1 VRSLLQ
7 GCLEKNHRER
17 ISDISTAL
25 FILKRPSSAQAN
37 GATRTRPAQSRTAWA
52 LLALAGVSAGAA
64 AAIAL
69 WPRPA
74 LPALPVTRFEI
85 PVPEGA
91 QLTLSRRMVA
101 VSPDGTRIVYVA
113 DGRLYLRALSDGE
126 ARPLPGADP
135 GIQPAFS
142 PDGESIVFWAEPA
155 LKRISVTGGVPVTV
169 CETTPAPFGI
179 DWSDGG
185 IVFVQP
191 GTGIMRVSPNGG
203 TPELLVPVK
212 VGLALA
218 HGPQLLPDGDTVLF
232 TLSGALA
239 SPSSTFWDKAQI
251 VSQSLETGARKTIIA
266 GGSDARYLPTG
277 HLVYM
282 VEGTLMAAPF
292 DLRRKE
298 ITAGAVP
305 VVEGIRRAAPAVGGA
320 AQAAVANTGLLVYV
334 PGPTR
339 TGQDDVFLYDRK
351 GNMTALMLPRGSYAY
366 PRVSPD
372 GKQLAF
378 ETTDGKRAVISVYD
392 LSGTSSVRR
401 LTFGGNNRLP
411 IWSADGTRVAFQSD
425 REGDYGIFWQP
436 VSGGT
441 AERLTRAEAG
451 ASHVPES
458 WSPRDDVFLY
468 SVTKGTETSLW
479 TFSVQD
485 RKSSRFDEVTSTGV
499 PTNAVFSPDGRWV
512 AYQSG
517 EAGTGEATTY
527 VQPYP
532 PTGTKFEIARGG
544 RPMWSRDGK
553 ELFLVPAPSEFKA
566 VTVRTEP
573 AFGFT
578 APAAVP
584 RRFGLAPPAS
594 PRPYDIMP
602 DGRIVAVDAVTEAG
616 AHRPPHLQVV
626 LNWFEELKMKV
637 PAGK

>member
-1 VRSLLQ
+1 
-7 GCLEKNHRER
+7 
-17 ISDISTAL
+17 
-25 FILKRPSSAQAN
+25 
-37 GATRTRPAQSRTAWA
+37 
-52 LLALAGVSAGAA
+52 
-64 AAIAL
+64 
-69 WPRPA
+69 
-74 LPALPVTRFEI
+74 
-85 PVPEGA
+85 
-91 QLTLSRRMVA
+91 
-101 VSPDGTRIVYVA
+101 
-113 DGRLYLRALSDGE
+113 
-126 ARPLPGADP
+126 
-135 GIQPAFS
+135 
-142 PDGESIVFWAEPA
+142 
-155 LKRISVTGGVPVTV
+155 
-169 CETTPAPFGI
+169 
-179 DWSDGG
+179 
-185 IVFVQP
+185 
-191 GTGIMRVSPNGG
+191 
-203 TPELLVPVK
+203 
-212 VGLALA
+212 
-218 HGPQLLPDGDTVLF
+218 
-232 TLSGALA
+232 
-239 SPSSTFWDKAQI
+239 
-251 VSQSLETGARKTIIA
+251 
-266 GGSDARYLPTG
+266 
-277 HLVYM
+277 
-282 VEGTLMAAPF
+282 
-292 DLRRKE
+292 
-298 ITAGAVP
+298 
-305 VVEGIRRAAPAVGGA
+305 
-320 AQAAVANTGLLVYV
+320 
-334 PGPTR
+334 
-339 TGQDDVFLYDRK
+339 
-351 GNMTALMLPRGSYAY
+351 MTALKLPRGSYSY

-372 GKQLAF
+372 GKRLAF
-378 ETTDGKRAVISVYD
+378 ETTDGRHAVISVYE

-425 REGDYGIFWQP
+425 REGDHGIFWQSA
-436 VSGGT
+436 SGGT

-458 WSPRDDVFLY
+458 WSRRDDVFLF
-468 SVTKGTETSLW
+468 SVTKGSETSLW

-553 ELFLVPAPSEFKA
+553 ELFFVPGPSEFKA

-602 DGRIVAVDAVTEAG
+602 DGRIVAVDAVNQAG
-616 AHRPPHLQVV
+616 EHQRPHLQVV

>member
-1 VRSLLQ
+1 
-7 GCLEKNHRER
+7 
-17 ISDISTAL
+17 
-25 FILKRPSSAQAN
+25 
-37 GATRTRPAQSRTAWA
+37 
-52 LLALAGVSAGAA
+52 
-64 AAIAL
+64 
-69 WPRPA
+69 
-74 LPALPVTRFEI
+74 
-85 PVPEGA
+85 
-91 QLTLSRRMVA
+91 
-101 VSPDGTRIVYVA
+101 
-113 DGRLYLRALSDGE
+113 
-126 ARPLPGADP
+126 
-135 GIQPAFS
+135 
-142 PDGESIVFWAEPA
+142 
-155 LKRISVTGGVPVTV
+155 
-169 CETTPAPFGI
+169 
-179 DWSDGG
+179 
-185 IVFVQP
+185 
-191 GTGIMRVSPNGG
+191 
-203 TPELLVPVK
+203 
-212 VGLALA
+212 
-218 HGPQLLPDGDTVLF
+218 
-232 TLSGALA
+232 
-239 SPSSTFWDKAQI
+239 
-251 VSQSLETGARKTIIA
+251 
-266 GGSDARYLPTG
+266 
-277 HLVYM
+277 
-282 VEGTLMAAPF
+282 
-292 DLRRKE
+292 
-298 ITAGAVP
+298 
-305 VVEGIRRAAPAVGGA
+305 
-320 AQAAVANTGLLVYV
+320 
-334 PGPTR
+334 
-339 TGQDDVFLYDRK
+339 
-351 GNMTALMLPRGSYAY
+351 
-366 PRVSPD
+366 
-372 GKQLAF
+372 
-378 ETTDGKRAVISVYD
+378 
-392 LSGTSSVRR
+392 
-401 LTFGGNNRLP
+401 
-411 IWSADGTRVAFQSD
+411 VAFQSD

-458 WSPRDDVFLY
+458 WSRRDDVFLF
-468 SVTKGTETSLW
+468 SVTKGSETSLW